1 MAGKAAA
8 GERYAE
14 LGARGCRSGHSRDD
28 FKIDSGLAQSVD
40 FFLRA
45 AEKHGVA
52 SLQPY
57 HDTVLAGGVH
67 QPLVYETL
75 GCRMAAAALA
85 DENFP
90 GARGE
95 RERLR
100 VHERIVKDQLG
111 ALENFRR
118 AQREKVRCAGSGAH
132 KIDFT
137 HRSSRRP
144 QSGWRLRRSG

>member
-52 SLQPY
+52 SLQPHY
-57 HDTVLAGGVH
+57 DTVLAGGVH

-75 GCRMAAAALA
+75 GRRMAAAAFA
-85 DENFP
+85 HENLS
-90 GARGE
+90 GARSVS
-95 RERLR
+95 R
-100 VHERIVKDQLG
+100 
-111 ALENFRR
+111 
-118 AQREKVRCAGSGAH
+118 SGAPGPAP
-132 KIDFT
+132 T
-137 HRSSRRP
+137 R
-144 QSGWRLRRSG
+144 